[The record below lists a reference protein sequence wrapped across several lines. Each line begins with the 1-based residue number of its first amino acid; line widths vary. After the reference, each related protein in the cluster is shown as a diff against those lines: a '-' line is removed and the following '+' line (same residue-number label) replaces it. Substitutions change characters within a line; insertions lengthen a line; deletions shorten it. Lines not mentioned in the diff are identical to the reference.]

1 MPNLLRPAALLP
13 IILFSSSLLWP
24 QQQGASSSK
33 SGSYT
38 AAEAPQSKITFDS
51 SETLFSIFSAL
62 NACGY
67 DADGASS
74 QPVRQQ
80 VRAALAKVTAASED
94 ARSAQ
99 TRLCT
104 FYREHQQP
112 EPGRT
117 LAQFVSLGLYL
128 S

>member
-1 MPNLLRPAALLP
+1 MIA
-13 IILFSSSLLWP
+13 SSLLWSQQP
-24 QQQGASSSK
+24 QGGSSSK

-38 AAEAPQSKITFDS
+38 PLEANDSKTTFDS

-67 DADGASS
+67 DADLASS

-80 VRAALAKVTAASED
+80 VRVALAHAAVSSED
-94 ARSAQ
+94 ARSTQ
-99 TRLCT
+99 TRLCA

-117 LAQFVSLGLYL
+117 LAQYVSLGLY
-128 S
+128 